1 MDNVLKIENLY
12 VSYSN
17 GPVVRDLSI
26 TLSRG
31 VIGCLLGPSGCGKTT
46 VLRTIAGFEKSERG
60 RISLHGQNVDIK
72 GTFIPPEKRRTGM
85 VFQDYALFPHLTAY
99 GNVAFGLNK
108 LPARII
114 KERVH
119 DLLDNVG
126 LRDLEDSY
134 PHELSGGQQ
143 QRVALARALAPQ
155 PEILLLDEPFS
166 NLDVNLRESL
176 VHEVRNI
183 IKNTGATALLVT
195 HNQSEAFAMAD
206 EIGVMSSGKLLQ
218 WGTAQDLYHRPACK
232 QVAEFIGKGTFL
244 NCKVVGDSAVRT
256 ALGVLKGSPVH
267 PLKPGERGVVLIR
280 PEDIVH
286 DDHSPFKTAISDRVY
301 RGSNILYTLNLDSGE
316 KVLSMVPSHHDHP
329 EGTGLGI
336 RVELEELVVFV
347 GDRIQNPEVRSQEKS
362 PEMNLQVV

>member
-1 MDNVLKIENLY
+1 MDNVLKIEDLT
-12 VSYSN
+12 VAYSN
-17 GPVVRDLSI
+17 GPVVKGLSM
-26 TLSRG
+26 TLPRG

-46 VLRTIAGFEKSERG
+46 VLRTIAGFEKAQSG
-60 RISLHGQNVDIK
+60 HISLHDRSVD
-72 GTFIPPEKRRTGM
+72 FNEAFVPPEKRKTGM
-85 VFQDYALFPHLTAY
+85 VFQDYALFPHLTVY
-99 GNVAFGLNK
+99 GNVAFGLKK

-114 KERVH
+114 MERVN
-119 DLLDNVG
+119 DLLEKVG
-126 LRDLEDSY
+126 LGDLESSY

-166 NLDVNLRESL
+166 NLDVTLRESL

-183 IKNTGATALLVT
+183 IKSTGATALLVT

-206 EIGVMSSGKLLQ
+206 EIGVMTSGKILQ
-218 WGTAQDLYHRPACK
+218 WGTAQDLYHRPVCK
-232 QVAEFIGKGTFL
+232 EVAEFIGKGTFL
-244 NCKVVGDSAVRT
+244 NCRVLGEDEVQT
-256 ALGVLKGSPVH
+256 ALGVIKGSPVH
-267 PLKPGERGVVLIR
+267 PLKPGDQGIVLIR

-286 DDHSPFKTAISDRVY
+286 DDHSPFKTAISDRIY

-336 RVELEELVVFV
+336 RVELEELVVFGRDSTQYSV
-347 GDRIQNPEVRSQEKS
+347 PSTQEEAGQ
-362 PEMNLQVV
+362 PALA